1 MKTIDDV
8 KIFNFR
14 SFKESDGVLVP
25 IESGYDI
32 PFKIERVFYVFN
44 VNNQNDRGKH
54 SHYKTKQIL
63 ICLNGEIDVIV
74 DDGNKRKTITI
85 NDKFTGI
92 FIPEMIWDEQI
103 YKTEDSL
110 LMVLCDT
117 HYDIEDYIED
127 YDTFKKLKQ

>member
-8 KIFNFR
+8 KIFNLR
-14 SFKESDGVLVP
+14 SFKEGDGVLVP

-32 PFKIERVFYVFN
+32 PFDIKRVFYVFN

-74 DDGNKRKTITI
+74 DDGFKRKTITI

-117 HYDIEDYIED
+117 HYDIDDYIED

>member
-8 KIFNFR
+8 KIFNLR
-14 SFKESDGVLVP
+14 SFKEGDGVLVP

-32 PFKIERVFYVFN
+32 PFNIKRVFYVFN

-74 DDGNKRKTITI
+74 DDGFKRKTITI

-117 HYDIEDYIED
+117 HYDIDDYIED

>member
-8 KIFNFR
+8 KIFNLR
-14 SFKESDGVLVP
+14 SFKEGDGVLVP

-32 PFKIERVFYVFN
+32 PFNIKRVFYVFN

-63 ICLNGEIDVIV
+63 ICLNGEVDVIV

-117 HYDIEDYIED
+117 HYDIDDYIED

>member
-14 SFKESDGVLVP
+14 SFKEDDGVLVP
-25 IESGYDI
+25 IEGGYDI

>member
-8 KIFNFR
+8 KIFNLR
-14 SFKESDGVLVP
+14 SFKEVDGVLVP

-32 PFKIERVFYVFN
+32 PFKIKRVFYVFN

-54 SHYKTKQIL
+54 SHHKTKQIL

-74 DDGNKRKTITI
+74 DDGFKRKVITI

-117 HYDIEDYIED
+117 HYDIDDYIED